1 MTDFKIKSL
10 SNVMGAEITG
20 LDLNNKL
27 SNEDKQKLI
36 KAITDHLV
44 ICIKNQK

>member
-1 MTDFKIKSL
+1 MAEFEIKSI

-27 SNEDKQKLI
+27 SDDDKKKI
-36 KAITDHLV
+36 
-44 ICIKNQK
+44 N

>member
-1 MTDFKIKSL
+1 MADFKVKSL

-27 SNEDKQKLI
+27 SNEV
-36 KAITDHLV
+36 T
-44 ICIKNQK
+44 ICLPHSEQS

>member
-1 MTDFKIKSL
+1 MADFKIKSL

-27 SNEDKQKLI
+27 SNDIE
-36 KAITDHLV
+36 
-44 ICIKNQK
+44 